1 METIPLNLKRMKHS
15 SNTEANALE
24 FETED
29 EWNIAENASMF
40 IIVLELNSNL
50 KDMFLCCKVLQ
61 SYHVTQETIKNSYIK
76 SL

>member
-29 EWNIAENASMF
+29 E
-40 IIVLELNSNL
+40 
-50 KDMFLCCKVLQ
+50 
-61 SYHVTQETIKNSYIK
+61 
-76 SL
+76 